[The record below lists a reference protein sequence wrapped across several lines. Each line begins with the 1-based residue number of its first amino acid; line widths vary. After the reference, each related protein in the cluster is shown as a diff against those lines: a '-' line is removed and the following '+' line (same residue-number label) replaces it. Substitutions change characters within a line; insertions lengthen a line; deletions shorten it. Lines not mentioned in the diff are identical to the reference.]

1 MKEMFKDFGKNFKEY
16 ISYLMKVGF
25 KDLFINV
32 LILFCII
39 VLATFVYIPVGLVEQ
54 LIFDFL
60 KIFGTM
66 PIVVSNIYHWVFQLI
81 SFILAVFAFIYLFNL
96 RFKDVKEKGIDTKVE
111 ITKKGEEKVTLDLP
125 KKKDE

>member
-1 MKEMFKDFGKNFKEY
+1 MKEMFKNFGKNFKEY

-25 KDLFINV
+25 KELFINV

-81 SFILAVFAFIYLFNL
+81 SFILAIFAFVYLFNL

-111 ITKKGEEKVTLDLP
+111 INKKGEEKVTLDLP

>member
-1 MKEMFKDFGKNFKEY
+1 MKEMFKNFGKNFKEY

-25 KDLFINV
+25 KELFINV

-81 SFILAVFAFIYLFNL
+81 SFILAIFAFIYLFNL

-111 ITKKGEEKVTLDLP
+111 INKKGEEKVTLDLP